1 MTKIS
6 KRHKSNFQKIDSKKV
21 YSVVSAIET
30 LQSMDSAKFD
40 ESFEVTMQLGIDPSK
55 TDQSVR
61 GTVPLPHGT
70 GKQVRV
76 VAICEGDDIEKATKA
91 GATLAGSDDIVEKI
105 KGGWL
110 EFDSVVASPQMMK
123 KIAPLARTLGPRGLM
138 PSPKSG
144 TVTKDVSK
152 AVLELI
158 AGRLEFRVDKFKGLS
173 VLFGKKSF
181 SLEQLNE
188 NFEALLSS
196 IKKLKPASYKGAYI
210 KSMYIS
216 TTMSP
221 GLRVEC

>member
-30 LQSMDSAKFD
+30 LQSMDSVKFD

-181 SLEQLNE
+181 SLDQLNE

-196 IKKLKPASYKGAYI
+196 IKKLKPASSKGAYI